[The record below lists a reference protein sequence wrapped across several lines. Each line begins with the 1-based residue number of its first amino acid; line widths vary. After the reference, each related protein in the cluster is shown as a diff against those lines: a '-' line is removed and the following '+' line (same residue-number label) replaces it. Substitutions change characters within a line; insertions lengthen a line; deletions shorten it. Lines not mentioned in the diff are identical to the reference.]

1 MSNKPAA
8 INRIRILPGA
18 SPHERRYCV
27 TTPLARRTSNVTVT
41 GYFTEEYFKE
51 LKQQHGLHK
60 DVFGFVNYIYKE
72 LDRVIELRFGRF
84 QITVI
89 KASVFDWDEVDRWVL
104 SAIRSS
110 FFAEDAF
117 DKVEVQ
123 DWTKEAETARVP
135 GNSKAR

>member
-1 MSNKPAA
+1 M
-8 INRIRILPGA
+8 
-18 SPHERRYCV
+18 
-27 TTPLARRTSNVTVT
+27 
-41 GYFTEEYFKE
+41 
-51 LKQQHGLHK
+51 
-60 DVFGFVNYIYKE
+60 FGFVNYIYKE

-110 FFAEDAF
+110 FFADDAF
-117 DKVEVQ
+117 DKVDVQ
-123 DWTKEAETARVP
+123 DWTKEAETARAP